1 MLSVDKIC
9 DVFEQELRL
18 CRPKEGLVDYEA
30 FRACIA
36 NALITGILIYP
47 KNEQELMEEAH
58 DIIQGDY
65 IRDFRTSNGVE
76 FNAETRFKYTPPTYC
91 GTALTY
97 NVKDALSS
105 DEDISTIAKKIVNRL
120 NDFDKKKWNKIKLE
134 INLSLEKGASIY
146 KIDEYFERLLS
157 EIQKTNGVSV
167 DVLVNFGE
175 EKLGKDDVRYLL
187 DDSEI
192 INLVKLQEK
201 IHKLG
206 TGQLLFREL
215 PYGDCWNLTQVIKA
229 NNCIQ
234 DIAQTIKEN
243 KLSPF
248 EALLFICTWAQK
260 NIEYYYADVDVND
273 ENTNTIV
280 AAVNNQKIRC
290 VGFSQFITAVVKRLG
305 VDYLQDDN
313 VLMAN
318 GTIAV
323 AYEKSEWR
331 KVKKFFCSDHCQLK
345 CYIVDKKYNIDGE
358 VIADAL
364 GFAGYGI
371 DLRKIDGDITFLA
384 KSPIATFSRLK
395 SRNKQYKIYS
405 GDLENSEID
414 VGGLFFTKIHVDG
427 KSQRQ
432 VLKETK
438 INSRVAKTL
447 QQRGIPS
454 RLYTQAYGKII
465 PLIFPELKHGDI
477 IAPIPT
483 FLDDEKKSYE
493 VDKTISISQ
502 NEIRNFWMKKIED
515 IDNKDKHKKIK
526 EENEERIL

>member
-36 NALITGILIYP
+36 NALKNGILIYP

-76 FNAETRFKYTPPTYC
+76 FNAETRFKYTPTTC

-157 EIQKTNGVSV
+157 EIQKTNEVSV

-175 EKLGKDDVRYLL
+175 KKLGKDDVRYLL

-206 TGQLLFREL
+206 TGQLLFREF
-215 PYGDCWNLTQVIKA
+215 PYGDCWNLTQVIKT

-243 KLSPF
+243 NLSPF

-260 NIEYYYADVDVND
+260 NIEYFYADVDGIN
-273 ENTNTIV
+273 EKINTIV

-290 VGFSQFITAVVKRLG
+290 VGFSQFVMAVVKRLG

-318 GTIAV
+318 GTISV
-323 AYEKSEWR
+323 AYKKEEWR
-331 KVKKFFCSDHCQLK
+331 GKKGFCSNHSQLK

-364 GFAGYGI
+364 GFDGYGI
-371 DLRKIDGDITFLA
+371 DLRKIDGDITLLA
-384 KSPIATFSRLK
+384 MSPIATFSRLK

-405 GDLENSEID
+405 GGLENSKIE
-414 VGGLFFTKIHVDG
+414 GEGLFFTKIHVDG

-438 INSRVAKTL
+438 INSRVAETL
-447 QQRGIPS
+447 QQHGIPS

-465 PLIFPELKHGDI
+465 PLIFPEVKPGDI

-483 FLDDEKKSYE
+483 FLDDEKKSWQ

-526 EENEERIL
+526 EENGERIL